1 MTSPTAQP
9 QMDRTPAWLSRVTRA
24 GDRAIGRPTAKRTRR
39 KPMPQVSNKVI
50 GRLGLYRRLL
60 SDLAREGT
68 EFVFSHELAKRAT
81 VTSAQ
86 VRRDIMSIG
95 YVGNPA
101 KGYDVGALSASISQ
115 LLDAPEGQNVVL
127 MGIGNLGR
135 ALLAYF
141 SDRRMAIQIIGAF
154 DSDEQKVNRVLH
166 GFRCYHVRMLNK
178 IVAERNV
185 DVGIIAVPAEQAQE
199 VAERM
204 VEAGIRGILNF
215 APTRLAL
222 PHGVY
227 VEDINMSVSLERVAF
242 MARAQSTRT
251 ELRS

>member
-1 MTSPTAQP
+1 MT
-9 QMDRTPAWLSRVTRA
+9 R
-24 GDRAIGRPTAKRTRR
+24 
-39 KPMPQVSNKVI
+39 VSNKVI

-60 SDLAREGT
+60 ADLAAEGM

-81 VTSAQ
+81 VTAAQ

-101 KGYDVGALSASISQ
+101 KGYDVAALSASIAQ

-127 MGIGNLGR
+127 VGIGNLGR

-141 SDRRMAIQIIGAF
+141 SDRRMALRIIAAF
-154 DSDEQKVNRVLH
+154 DTDESKVNRVLH
-166 GFRCYHVRMLNK
+166 GFRCYHMRMLDK
-178 IVAERNV
+178 IAREHSV
-185 DVGIIAVPAEQAQE
+185 DVGIIAVPAHQAQAA
-199 VAERM
+199 AERM
-204 VEAGIRGILNF
+204 METGIRGILNF
-215 APTRLAL
+215 APTRLVV

-242 MARAQSTRT
+242 MARASATKA
-251 ELRS
+251 ELRL